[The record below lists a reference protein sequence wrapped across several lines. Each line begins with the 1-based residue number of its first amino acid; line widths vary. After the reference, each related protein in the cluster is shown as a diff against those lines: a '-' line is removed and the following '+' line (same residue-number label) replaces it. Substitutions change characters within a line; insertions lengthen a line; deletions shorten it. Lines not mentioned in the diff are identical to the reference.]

1 MSNSNSAKQKFI
13 NLINEEV
20 FKAMGPKLEK
30 KYQDYWKQI
39 IDFWNIFQSQNEN
52 SDLTENGMK
61 VLKYMQLNL
70 EKHNNLFTARSIGE
84 GLFLSSRS
92 IAGTMRKLINDG
104 YAEKTGNNPVYYS
117 LTEEGK
123 TLQC

>member
-1 MSNSNSAKQKFI
+1 MNKSAKQKFI
-13 NLINEEV
+13 NLIDEEV

-30 KYQDYWKQI
+30 KYQDSWKQI

>member
-1 MSNSNSAKQKFI
+1 MNKSAKQKFI

-20 FKAMGPKLEK
+20 FKTMGPKLEK
-30 KYQDYWKQI
+30 KYQDSWKQI

-70 EKHNNLFTARSIGE
+70 EKHNNLFTARGIGE

>member
-1 MSNSNSAKQKFI
+1 MNKSAKQKFI
-13 NLINEEV
+13 NLIDEEV
-20 FKAMGPKLEK
+20 FKTMGPKLEK
-30 KYQDYWKQI
+30 KYQDSWKQI

>member
-1 MSNSNSAKQKFI
+1 MNKSAKQKFI

-20 FKAMGPKLEK
+20 FKTMGPKLEK
-30 KYQDYWKQI
+30 KYSDSWEQI

-52 SDLTENGMK
+52 SVLTESGIK

>member
-1 MSNSNSAKQKFI
+1 MSNSAKQKFI
-13 NLINEEV
+13 NLIDEEV

-30 KYQDYWKQI
+30 KYQDSWKQI

>member
-1 MSNSNSAKQKFI
+1 MNKSAKQKFI
-13 NLINEEV
+13 NLIDEEL

-30 KYQDYWKQI
+30 KYQDSWKQI

>member
-1 MSNSNSAKQKFI
+1 MNKSAKQKFI
-13 NLINEEV
+13 NLIDEEV
-20 FKAMGPKLEK
+20 FKTMGPKLEK
-30 KYQDYWKQI
+30 KYQDSWKQI

-61 VLKYMQLNL
+61 VLKYMQLNF